1 MFAGAALQEAT
12 LSGPLSKQ
20 PLNAQIKGQM
30 GAITIC
36 GLPNLFFIELGARL
50 VFFNAMVFQG
60 IKTLAQ
66 GEEPITVDIVLVH
79 RIYGDALDT
88 WTSEAVC

>member
-1 MFAGAALQEAT
+1 MA
-12 LSGPLSKQ
+12 
-20 PLNAQIKGQM
+20 
-30 GAITIC
+30 AITIC